1 MSCHLIYKKNSQVA
15 LKIEATE
22 GVAESLSAADADI
35 LAYDP
40 TFQIETVRYT
50 RSPARGTM
58 SRLPAV
64 VGRRTGKATFAVD
77 VAGSGDPEVLPAWV
91 KALKCCG
98 WQEAATTAGFDLT
111 PDSTC
116 PPSATIAVLHKGIKH
131 LIYGARG
138 NAKFEGDSQNG
149 GPGKITFEFE
159 GVYGG
164 TLDADL
170 FDGDE
175 YDAVVPPSFT
185 SLGMTL
191 MGNDLSIAT
200 FANFSFDCGNQIQ
213 VVPDANAES
222 GVAFYIIGDRTLV
235 GSIDPNLVEV
245 SEFDVY
251 GLLVDGTTGTLAC
264 QLGNVAGNVIR
275 FSAPSVQI
283 SNVKTQARG
292 DIIVAGLDLDFVTD
306 NADDEFTISLE

>member
-1 MSCHLIYKKNSQVA
+1 MSCNLIYKKNSQVA
-15 LKIEATE
+15 LAIEDVE
-22 GVAESLSAADADI
+22 GVTEVLVAADADI

-50 RSPARGTM
+50 RNPARGTM

-64 VGRRTGKATFAVD
+64 VGRRTGKATFSVD
-77 VAGSGDPEVLPAWV
+77 LAGSGDPEVLPAWV
-91 KALKCCG
+91 KALQCCG
-98 WQEAATTAGFDLT
+98 WQATATTAGYDLT

-116 PPSATIAVLHKGIKH
+116 PPSATIAILHKGIKH

-138 NAKFEGDSQNG
+138 NAKFDGDSQNG
-149 GPGKITFEFE
+149 GPGKISFSFE

-164 TLDADL
+164 TIDVDL
-170 FDGDE
+170 FEGVE

-191 MGNDLSIAT
+191 LGNDLSVAT

-213 VVPDANAES
+213 VVPSANAES

-245 SEFDVY
+245 SEMDVY

-264 QLGNVAGNVIR
+264 QIGDTTGNVIR
-275 FSAPSVQI
+275 FAAPTVQI

-292 DIIVAGLDLDFVTD
+292 DIIVAGLDLDFVTE
-306 NADDEFTISLE
+306 NSDDEFVISLE